1 MKGGGGVCAPP
12 ERVDIPLP
20 AVKSLLY
27 PFLPCVLPY
36 VCVVCCVRRL
46 RGLDAFPNVQTL
58 VLDSNG
64 LLSLPMDC
72 PWVPSLETLWL
83 CNNDIENLDGLLCQ
97 VRCHTIQNNT
107 MQYNAISHIW
117 TLNVSINFYLFFNVF
132 FHRF

>member
-1 MKGGGGVCAPP
+1 M
-12 ERVDIPLP
+12 
-20 AVKSLLY
+20 SL
-27 PFLPCVLPY
+27 FLPVPFAFAVNLSCVTIM
-36 VCVVCCVRRL
+36 RARNRL

-97 VRCHTIQNNT
+97 VGCQCN
-107 MQYNAISHIW
+107 
-117 TLNVSINFYLFFNVF
+117 LNDTDLSDGSDF
-132 FHRF
+132 